1 VTTVRRL
8 GVALLLSGCAEQ
20 VDVGLANA
28 QSIESQNRPTRH
40 HDVIANGDD
49 SCPRTPGGNDPLRNR
64 APPCDG
70 ADDAGRPAPLSD
82 AGAAETSFQQ
92 AP

>member
-1 VTTVRRL
+1 VTAARRL

-49 SCPRTPGGNDPLRNR
+49 SCPRAPGGNDPLPNR

-70 ADDAGRPAPLSD
+70 ADDAGRPASAPD
-82 AGAAETSFQQ
+82 GGVTNTSFREI
-92 AP
+92 P